1 MHIEVLQQ
9 NDVCFDFDI
18 RNHKTLILK
27 EKSQSKKRTLIDIFQ
42 TRKFPVNISLTD

>member
-1 MHIEVLQQ
+1 MMCVLILTSGITVQM
-9 NDVCFDFDI
+9 D
-18 RNHKTLILK
+18 KTLILK